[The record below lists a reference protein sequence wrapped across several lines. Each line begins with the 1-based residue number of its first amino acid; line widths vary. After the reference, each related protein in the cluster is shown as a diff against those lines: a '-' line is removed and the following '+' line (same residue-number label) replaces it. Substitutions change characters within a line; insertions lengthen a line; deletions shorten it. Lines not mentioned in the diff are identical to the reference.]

1 MEGHLLSISQPV
13 AVTVRL
19 LIPYE
24 GSCGTKFWFHCQ
36 HKCCLTELWQVGNA
50 GHKVNG
56 MHWARRS
63 GKGGGPARTDLVGIM
78 NMERWE
84 HQSMELEDRGRS
96 SVWIAVKQFLRSLD
110 EAVPT
115 QLQRERKKKI

>member
-13 AVTVRL
+13 AVTVKL

-56 MHWARRS
+56 MHWAGRS
-63 GKGGGPARTDLVGIM
+63 GKGGGPCKDRLSGDH
-78 NMERWE
+78 E
-84 HQSMELEDRGRS
+84 HGKMGTPEHGTRRQG
-96 SVWIAVKQFLRSLD
+96 
-110 EAVPT
+110 
-115 QLQRERKKKI
+115 KI